1 MGLYRDHGIVLRTI
15 RLGEADRIV
24 TVLTQGHGKV
34 RAVAKGVRKTLSR
47 FGGRLEPTSHVAI
60 QFYEGRELDVV
71 TQVDG
76 IEHFR
81 MVREDFDRLAK
92 AHVML
97 EVADQVAQ
105 DRQPDARLYRMLVGA
120 LRALA
125 AHDAP
130 LLVPAFLLK
139 VLAAEGAAPVLD
151 GCAGCG
157 DDGPLVAFELVQGG
171 ALCRPCAGAARAPA
185 VTSEA
190 LALIERVLSGDL
202 VGALNQPPGPPVAE
216 VERLATRAF
225 EGHVERRLR
234 AVTVLDRA

>member
-1 MGLYRDHGIVLRTI
+1 MGLYRDHGIVLRTF
-15 RLGEADRIV
+15 RLGEADRVV

-47 FGGRLEPTSHVAI
+47 FGGRLEPTSHVAL

-76 IEHFR
+76 IEQFR
-81 MVREDFDRLAK
+81 ALREDLDRLGK
-92 AHVML
+92 AHVIL

-105 DRQPDARLYRMLVGA
+105 ERQPDPRLYRMVVGA

-125 AHDAP
+125 AHDAA

-139 VLAAEGAAPVLD
+139 VLAAEGASPVLD
-151 GCAGCG
+151 GCAVCG
-157 DDGPLVAFELVQGG
+157 DEGPLVGFDLAHGG
-171 ALCRPCAGAARAPA
+171 VLCRPCAGMARAPA
-185 VTSEA
+185 VSPEA
-190 LALIERVLSGDL
+190 LILVRRALTGDL
-202 VGALNQPPGPPVAE
+202 IGVLNEAPGATALE
-216 VERLATRAF
+216 VERLATRSF

-234 AVTVLDRA
+234 APTVLDRA